1 MPVQALACLVPNLP
15 IFNTRTLAASGQL
28 ADMGH
33 LVIATGYAAT
43 WVACA
48 LALASAAFE
57 SRDFK

>member
-1 MPVQALACLVPNLP
+1 
-15 IFNTRTLAASGQL
+15 
-28 ADMGH
+28 MGH